1 MSLDEDAV
9 RTFTR
14 EKTDLLAL
22 LQAVARRRPEK
33 ALEPRDVDRATAAAE
48 CVATAAGRPP
58 VPAPDA
64 LAAWHAANPDAPPL
78 PLLTEAV
85 KALDRILAERRT
97 REIEDLR
104 ARLQG
109 R

>member
-1 MSLDEDAV
+1 MTLDEGAV
-9 RTFTR
+9 RDLDR
-14 EKTDLLAL
+14 EKADLLAL

-33 ALEPRDVDRATAAAE
+33 PLDPRDIGRAVAAAE

-58 VPAPDA
+58 NPMPDA
-64 LAAWHAANPDAPPL
+64 LTAWYARHPGAPPL

-85 KALDRILAERRT
+85 KAVDRILAERRT
-97 REIEDLR
+97 KELEDLR